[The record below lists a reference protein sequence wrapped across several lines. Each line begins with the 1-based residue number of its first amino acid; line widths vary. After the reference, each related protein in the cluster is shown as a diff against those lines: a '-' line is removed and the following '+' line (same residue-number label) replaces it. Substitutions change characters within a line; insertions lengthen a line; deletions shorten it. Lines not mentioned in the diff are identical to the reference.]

1 MKIKKFL
8 ILQFCNT
15 VLLITGSIPQIGR
28 WYAEPV
34 FSFFTG
40 KSYSEEWFCNPFW
53 TLISAWPM
61 IFREAIT
68 PGLCFRLC
76 LINFLL
82 AVIVTA
88 GLTRGFIFAASK
100 RPHRGGLAGFG
111 SSLHSAAFFRYLFG
125 TTPPFHIHFSTGQLI
140 DLTF

>member
-88 GLTRGFIFAASK
+88 GLTAWIYFCSFKKAPPGWALWVWLFFAFSCLFSI
-100 RPHRGGLAGFG
+100 P
-111 SSLHSAAFFRYLFG
+111 FRYNTAFPYPFLYW
-125 TTPPFHIHFSTGQLI
+125 TTY
-140 DLTF
+140 